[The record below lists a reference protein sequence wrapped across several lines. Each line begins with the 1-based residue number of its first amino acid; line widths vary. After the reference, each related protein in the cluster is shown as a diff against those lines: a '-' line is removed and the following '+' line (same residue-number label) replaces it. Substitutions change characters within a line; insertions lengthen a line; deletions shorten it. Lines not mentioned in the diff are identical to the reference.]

1 MRLCVLD
8 TDHLSLLQRGHSQ
21 VAAKVLATPPE
32 FLAITIITAEEQ
44 LRGRL
49 SQIRKA
55 RDEQGRIQAYLR
67 FRETL
72 ACLARVHVL
81 DYTREAEAEYQ
92 ILRRQKLHID
102 TQDLRI
108 AATVRAL
115 NAVLITRN
123 HTDFSQVPGLLIED
137 WSRA

>member
-32 FLAITIITAEEQ
+32 FLAI
-44 LRGRL
+44 
-49 SQIRKA
+49 
-55 RDEQGRIQAYLR
+55 
-67 FRETL
+67 
-72 ACLARVHVL
+72 
-81 DYTREAEAEYQ
+81 
-92 ILRRQKLHID
+92 
-102 TQDLRI
+102 RI

-115 NAVLITRN
+115 NAALITRN

-137 WSRA
+137 WSRS